1 MDTGLHRSVAAILGA
16 VLSAAVLAGCNEK
29 PQLLVPASEQTIER
43 QDRDRQLGERTL
55 NQGESDRMAY

>member
-1 MDTGLHRSVAAILGA
+1 MDTELHRGVAALLAA
-16 VLSAAVLAGCNEK
+16 VLSAAVLAGCSEK
-29 PQLLVPASEQTIER
+29 PQLLVPAGEQTIER